1 MSELIREKCTACR
14 RDSPQVTETDI
25 AELKPQLPQW
35 TLAEHEGVKRLQRAF
50 RFRNFAEALR
60 FTNRVGAL
68 AEDEGHH
75 PAILTEWGRVTIT
88 LWTHKIR
95 GGFTATT
102 LSSRPRSILYRRKTQ
117 ARWTE
122 KQRWWKMPIVLVKQ
136 QIFALALRH

>member
-35 TLAEHEGVKRLQRAF
+35 ALMEREGVKRLERVF
-50 RFRNFAEALR
+50 GFRNFTEALR

-75 PAILTEWGRVTIT
+75 PAILTEWGRVTVT

-95 GGFTATT
+95 G
-102 LSSRPRSILYRRKTQ
+102 LHRND
-117 ARWTE
+117 
-122 KQRWWKMPIVLVKQ
+122 LVMAAKIDSLQ
-136 QIFALALRH
+136 EETPGAIA